1 MILILWVISLSLR
14 VTSSGVSTLQKVN
27 NKVIELN
34 NKEGKGLDVENIT
47 KIKKLNKAV
56 GNATKKV
63 ISSIRMVVDIIK
75 NILCF
80 ILPAVML
87 IDIIAFVLII
97 TVSSSC
103 LLLFSEGGYI
113 SSSGNYL
120 VSSSQGNQSSS
131 NSNSNSSS
139 NSDTPVGSATGINI
153 IKEAEKYVGN
163 LPYVWGGVSLET
175 GADCSGFICAIYE
188 KFGYNL
194 WGSRVDLVT
203 VGTAINSIDDAQ
215 AGDILVYSGH
225 VALYDGNGG
234 RIHAPQ
240 TGEMVSH
247 DTNLGNYI
255 AIRRVI
261 DK

>member
-1 MILILWVISLSLR
+1 MIIILWVISLSLR

-34 NKEGKGLDVENIT
+34 NKEGKGLDVENTT

-56 GNATKKV
+56 GTATKKV

-80 ILPAVML
+80 IFPAVML

-97 TVSSSC
+97 AVSSSC

-120 VSSSQGNQSSS
+120 ISSSQGNQSS
-131 NSNSNSSS
+131 SNSSS
-139 NSDTPVGSATGINI
+139 NSDTPVGSATGINV

-188 KFGYNL
+188 KFGYDL
-194 WGSRVDLVT
+194 WGSRTDLVT
-203 VGTAINSIDDAQ
+203 VGTAIDSIDDAQ

-247 DTNLGNYI
+247 DTNLGNYY

>member
-1 MILILWVISLSLR
+1 MILIMILILWVISLSLR

-27 NKVIELN
+27 NKAIELN
-34 NKEGKGLDVENIT
+34 NKDGKGLDAENTT
-47 KIKKLNKAV
+47 KVKKLNKAV

-75 NILCF
+75 NILCLIF
-80 ILPAVML
+80 PAVML

-97 TVSSSC
+97 AVSSSC
-103 LLLFSEGGYI
+103 LLLFSGEGGYI
-113 SSSGNYL
+113 SSSGSYIM
-120 VSSSQGNQSSS
+120 SSSQGNQSSG
-131 NSNSNSSS
+131 NFN
-139 NSDTPVGSATGINI
+139 TPVGSATGVNI
-153 IKEAEKYVGN
+153 IKEAEKYVGK

-175 GADCSGFICAIYE
+175 GADCSGFVCAIYE
-188 KFGYNL
+188 KFGYDL
-194 WGSRVDLVT
+194 WDSRTDLVT
-203 VGTAINSIDDAQ
+203 VGSAVSSIDDAQ
-215 AGDILVYSGH
+215 AGDILIYSGH

-247 DTNLGNYI
+247 DTNLGNYT

-261 DK
+261 DE

>member
-1 MILILWVISLSLR
+1 MILIMILILWVISLSLR

-34 NKEGKGLDVENIT
+34 NKDGKGLDVENTT

-80 ILPAVML
+80 IFPAVML

-97 TVSSSC
+97 AVSSSC

-120 VSSSQGNQSSS
+120 ISSSQGNQPS
-131 NSNSNSSS
+131 SNSSS
-139 NSDTPVGSATGINI
+139 NSDTPVGSATGVNI

-188 KFGYNL
+188 KFGYDL
-194 WGSRVDLVT
+194 WGSRTDLVT
-203 VGTAINSIDDAQ
+203 VGTAVNSIDDAQ

-247 DTNLGNYI
+247 DTNLGNYY